1 VDVVLLAGSV
11 GPDPAWAQGTPR
23 PLLPLPGTTVVG
35 ALLSNLRAAFAG
47 SCIVCANGD
56 TGLLKS
62 RLAEDPALPSD
73 VQFLQ
78 DRIPLGTAGCIK
90 ACEPWLHGDVIFV
103 ASSSVWLED
112 DPSWM
117 VEQHLAQGNAL
128 TVFCRLASAGRQV
141 PGHPDGLLKPIG
153 LYCCD
158 PVVMEA
164 IPARGYRDLKE
175 QLVPAL
181 QRAGHRVG
189 SVVLRGHTREIADWE
204 GYLHS
209 ISRKLANSR
218 LAGYR
223 QLTPDIWCGNDVT
236 IADDARIVGPAL
248 LGHGSTVSEGALV
261 VGPALLG
268 DGSVVGKRS
277 RALRVIAP
285 EGTRISAYELIADRL
300 CRPETATPTMTTAGA
315 VPDEIPDLPG
325 LASATPSAPRTRVP
339 TPRVPSVRGATVGAF
354 AATGTIAASF
364 VWAFWHSFAD
374 LWSIW
379 QTRADYG
386 AGQLVPLA
394 ALYMIG
400 ARARPAGIPALRF
413 APRGLAVFG
422 VGLAAN
428 LLGSYYLYAS
438 LENLSLVIC
447 ANGLALTL
455 LGWQGY
461 KRIAFPLLFLLLMIP
476 LPGRL
481 HDAVM
486 IPLQGLGAMLS
497 AGILEIVGM
506 PVFRYGHVLD
516 IGGHQVAV
524 AEACN
529 GLRMALAFLIVASVV
544 AFIVRRPTWQ
554 KVTLILSSIPIAIA
568 CNVVRIVVTA
578 SLYGT
583 DYEWMAEGH
592 THEIAGLLM
601 MPAAICLILLELR
614 LLSKVTL
621 SSHQHDDSLTDM
633 RGFGGSVSPGAV

>member
-1 VDVVLLAGSV
+1 MDVVLLAGSV
-11 GPDPAWAQGTPR
+11 GPDPAWTQGTPR

-35 ALLSNLRAAFAG
+35 ALLSKLRAAFAG
-47 SCIVCANGD
+47 SCIVCANGE

-62 RLAEDPALPSD
+62 QLAKDPELLPD

-90 ACEPWLHGDVIFV
+90 ACEPRLHGDVIFV
-103 ASSSVWLED
+103 AGSSVWLED

-128 TVFCRLASAGRQV
+128 TVFCRLDSAGRQV

-189 SVVLRGHTREIADWE
+189 SVILRGQTREISDWE
-204 GYLHS
+204 GYLHCVN
-209 ISRKLANSR
+209 RTLAHSQ

-248 LGHGSTVSEGALV
+248 LGHGCTVSEGALV
-261 VGPALLG
+261 IGPALLG
-268 DGSVVGKRS
+268 DGSVVGKHS
-277 RALRVIAP
+277 RAMRVIAP
-285 EGTRISAYELIADRL
+285 YGTRISEGETIADRL
-300 CRPETATPTMTTAGA
+300 FQPETATPTITGTGA
-315 VPDEIPDLPG
+315 VSSRIPDHPG
-325 LASATPSAPRTRVP
+325 LAPRPLAPPTRLPSLRL
-339 TPRVPSVRGATVGAF
+339 PSLRGAGVRAL
-354 AATGTIAASF
+354 AATGAVAASF

-394 ALYMIG
+394 AVYMIG
-400 ARARPAGIPALRF
+400 ARARPAGIPALTF
-413 APRGLAVFG
+413 APWGLAVFG
-422 VGLAAN
+422 IGLAAN

-447 ANGLALTL
+447 ANGLAMTL
-455 LGWQGY
+455 LGWHGY

-506 PVFRYGHVLD
+506 PVLRYGHVLD
-516 IGGHQVAV
+516 IGGHQIAV

-529 GLRMALAFLIVASVV
+529 GLRMALAFLMVASVV
-544 AFIVRRPTWQ
+544 AFMVRRPTWQ
-554 KVTLILSSIPIAIA
+554 KATLMLSSIPIAIA

-621 SSHQHDDSLTDM
+621 SSHQHQDSHADL
-633 RGFGGSVSPGAV
+633 RGFGGSVSPGTV